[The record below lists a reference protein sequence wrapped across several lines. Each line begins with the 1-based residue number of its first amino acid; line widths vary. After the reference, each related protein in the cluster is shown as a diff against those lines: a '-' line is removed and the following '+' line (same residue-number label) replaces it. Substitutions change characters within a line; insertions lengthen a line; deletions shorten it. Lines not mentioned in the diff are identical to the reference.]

1 MRAVGIPQHLNAVV
15 AVVADDEVA
24 FGIKRDKTI
33 TAPVSA
39 VAAAFVA
46 HAAHVTAITESEHL
60 HARVAA
66 IKHGKVTSAVT
77 SD

>member
-1 MRAVGIPQHLNAVV
+1 MRAVRIPQHLNA
-15 AVVADDEVA
+15 AVVPIADDEVA
-24 FGIKRDKTI
+24 FRIKRDKTPI
-33 TAPVSA
+33 AAKLA
-39 VAAAFVA
+39 VAAATAA